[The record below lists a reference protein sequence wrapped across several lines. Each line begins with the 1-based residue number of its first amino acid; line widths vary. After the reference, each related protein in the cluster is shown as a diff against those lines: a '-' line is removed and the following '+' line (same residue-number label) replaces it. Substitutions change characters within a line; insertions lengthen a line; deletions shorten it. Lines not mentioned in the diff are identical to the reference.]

1 MFVYKLSTSPET
13 ASEWGAKKAIVNKFV
28 QQEPVTTMVWPG
40 GQTKFEKFVVY
51 GTAGGKVR
59 VGNTKNNKSQSMYNV
74 NSYTV
79 SLACSAAGNAVVSG
93 HADGTIYRFFLD
105 DENGPQ
111 PHGVL
116 TKHRSPPYALTWGQ
130 NVMAAGPD
138 KCLVVYDDSGA
149 IMQSFDYASIED
161 EKEASVAICSPNG
174 QSAVFGSYNRL
185 RAYNF
190 DMRVGG
196 WVEQPTKTIE
206 NLYTVTALGW
216 KCDGTRLAVGT
227 LCGAVE
233 LFDCALKRTIYKGKF
248 EFTHIGPTQ
257 VIVKTLSTGSR
268 IVLRSNYNY
277 EIEKINVLGGDRFLV
292 AHTTDTLLLGDLL
305 TCKLSEIP
313 WMGSGK
319 EKFYFENPAVC
330 MIFNAGELTLVEY
343 GQSDVLGS
351 VRTEHMNPHLLSVRL
366 NDRVRRGEGDVKRI
380 AYLIDLKTIA
390 VMDLVYGSTI
400 ATINHDAKIDWLEL
414 NETGRKLLFRDKRRR
429 LKLFDLNE
437 HDEAV
442 GGISILDHCSYVQW
456 VPMSDVI
463 VAQNRSNL
471 CIWYNIEAPER
482 VTTFPI
488 KGDVVDIERDG
499 GHTEVL
505 VDEGVT
511 RASYGLDE
519 GLIEFGTAVDDGD
532 FVRACNFL
540 ETLEAT
546 PESEAMW
553 KTLGDLALENGE
565 LHIAERCYAAL
576 GNVSKAKFLRD
587 VNDLALG
594 SDEGYD
600 QPMVRA
606 KLAILNKHFKLAES
620 LLLEQGQADQ
630 TIDMYKALH
639 KWDDAL
645 AVAEAKRH
653 ENLDQLQADY
663 HQYLADTNQDEKAAE
678 LKEAEGDLQGAL
690 QLYMKAGLPTRAAQL
705 VATNDSLSSSTDVIE
720 RVASSLEK
728 AGLHAKA
735 GELFEL
741 ARFNQ
746 RALDAYRKGH
756 AYRKA
761 VELCRA
767 AFPAEVVAQEE
778 AWGDYLVST
787 KQLDGAI
794 NHYIEAGVAT
804 KAVDAAI
811 KSRQWTKA
819 AQVVEAVDNAEE
831 AQQYYLMIAVHYE
844 EIRELPQAEKFYL
857 AGGEARKAV
866 DMYIKAQDWD
876 AAHRA
881 ASQHMDPNEVAE
893 LYIAEAETLESKNRY
908 TDAEKLYVKIKEPDL
923 AINMYKKCKRYDDM
937 IRLVKKHHQDLLAT
951 THIHLAR
958 ELETDQQHA
967 QAEHHFVAGED
978 WKSAVN
984 MYRGMDMW
992 DDAYRVSKVH
1002 GGVKAAQQVGY
1013 LWARHLGGDSAVKLL
1028 SKFGMIETAID
1039 FACESQAIDAFE
1051 FAFNLANAVCKNKLP
1066 HIHLKRAM
1074 WYEDQGKFPEA
1085 EAEFIKADKPREA
1098 VLMHVHTQDWDAA
1111 QRVAEK
1117 YDSDSVKD
1125 VLVGQARVAFANKEY
1140 QRAET
1145 YLLRAQRPE
1154 LIVEYYQHAGMWD
1167 DVLRLAKEYLPKRLA
1182 EFQAQEREARAANH
1196 GTNEGS
1202 DPAMAIRQ
1210 EAREHEMNNRHSD
1223 AVSTY
1228 LRLDAHSSN
1237 NIDLLEECWEKAVE
1251 LASKFVQDRHID
1263 TVRIASERLIEVG
1276 RFEAAADLYL
1286 GADLVKEAIDA
1297 FMSGGAWDKARGLA
1311 NEYNPEYLQEV
1322 EARMTSSLQ
1331 RGGGAGDARQLLE
1344 VDVEAGLDMY
1354 AKRGEWDLCL
1364 EKAAQTS
1371 AATLEKYVALY
1382 AAQLVKENRPVDAVQ
1397 LFGKHGAPANESNV
1411 NIYRYIVH
1419 GLVSSR
1425 EKTEYKSWAQ
1435 ARDMYFTLA
1444 KELAQKGDAQITSE
1458 FERYTVA
1465 LHYEAFRAANA
1476 SVGPLNEITCKLSM
1490 SLLRHTEDLVPADKA
1505 FYEAGMAC
1513 IQVGWESMAFVFLN
1527 RYLDLSEA
1535 IDEGNLDA
1543 LDNTDFAGTDIPF
1556 EVRLPQEQFLSVS
1569 DPFSCALG
1577 A

>member
-1 MFVYKLSTSPET
+1 M
-13 ASEWGAKKAIVNKFV
+13 
-28 QQEPVTTMVWPG
+28 
-40 GQTKFEKFVVY
+40 
-51 GTAGGKVR
+51 
-59 VGNTKNNKSQSMYNV
+59 
-74 NSYTV
+74 
-79 SLACSAAGNAVVSG
+79 
-93 HADGTIYRFFLD
+93 
-105 DENGPQ
+105 
-111 PHGVL
+111 
-116 TKHRSPPYALTWGQ
+116 
-130 NVMAAGPD
+130 
-138 KCLVVYDDSGA
+138 
-149 IMQSFDYASIED
+149 
-161 EKEASVAICSPNG
+161 
-174 QSAVFGSYNRL
+174 
-185 RAYNF
+185 
-190 DMRVGG
+190 
-196 WVEQPTKTIE
+196 EQPEKTIE

-227 LCGAVE
+227 LTGAVE

-257 VIVKTLSTGSR
+257 VIVKTLSSGSR

-313 WMGSGK
+313 WVGTGK

-343 GQSDVLGS
+343 GQSDILGS

-366 NDRVRRGEGDVKRI
+366 NDRVRRGDGDIKRI

-390 VMDLVYGSTI
+390 VMDLTFGTTI
-400 ATINHDAKIDWLEL
+400 TTINHDAKIDWLEL

-437 HDEAV
+437 QDEAV
-442 GGISILDHCSYVQW
+442 ASTALLDHCSYVQW

-471 CIWYNIEAPER
+471 CIWYNVEAPER

-488 KGDVVDIERDG
+488 KGEVVDIERDG

-519 GLIEFGTAVDDGD
+519 GLIEFGTAVDDGN

-553 KTLGDLALENGE
+553 KTLGDLSLENGE

-587 VNDLALG
+587 VNDLALANE
-594 SDEGYD
+594 DGYD
-600 QPMVRA
+600 NPMVRA

-630 TIDMYKALH
+630 TIEMYKSLH

-653 ENLDQLQADY
+653 ENLDELQASY
-663 HQYLADTNQDEKAAE
+663 QQYLTDTKQDEKAAE
-678 LKEAEGDLQGAL
+678 LKEMEGDLQGAL

-705 VATNDSLSSSTDVIE
+705 VATNESLAQSTDVIE

-735 GELFEL
+735 GELYEL
-741 ARFNQ
+741 SRLNQ

-756 AYRKA
+756 AFRKA

-767 AFPAEVVAQEE
+767 AFPSEVVAQEE
-778 AWGDYLVST
+778 AWGDYLVSQ
-787 KQLDGAI
+787 KQLDSAI
-794 NHYIEAGVAT
+794 NHYIEAGVTT

-819 AQVVEAVDNAEE
+819 AQVVEVIENSDDAK
-831 AQQYYLMIAVHYE
+831 QYYLQIAEHYD
-844 EIRELPQAEKFYL
+844 EIRELAQAEKYYL
-857 AGGEARKAV
+857 ASGEARKAV

-881 ASQHMDPNEVAE
+881 ASQHMDHNEVAE
-893 LYIAEAETLESKNRY
+893 LYIGQAESLEAKSRY
-908 TDAEKLYVKIKEPDL
+908 VDAEKLYVKINEPDL

-937 IRLVKKHHQDLLAT
+937 IRLVKKHHPDLLAT

-958 ELETDQQHA
+958 ELEADQQHA
-967 QAEHHFVAGED
+967 QAEHHFVAGDD

-984 MYRGMDMW
+984 MYRGLDMW
-992 DDAYRVSKVH
+992 DDAYRVSKEK

-1039 FACESQAIDAFE
+1039 FACESQAVDAFE
-1051 FAFNLANAVCKNKLP
+1051 FAFSLANAVCKSKLP
-1066 HIHLKRAM
+1066 HIFLKKAM
-1074 WYEDQGKFPEA
+1074 WYEDQGKFQEA
-1085 EAEFIKADKPREA
+1085 EGEFIKAGKPREA
-1098 VLMHVHTQDWDAA
+1098 VLMHVHTQDWDSA

-1117 YDSDSVKD
+1117 HDSDSVKD

-1182 EFQAQEREARAANH
+1182 EFEAQCAEARAETQSRNM
-1196 GTNEGS
+1196 
-1202 DPAMAIRQ
+1202 PADAALAIRQ
-1210 EAREHEMNNRHSD
+1210 EAREHEMNNRHSE
-1223 AVSTY
+1223 AVSVY
-1228 LRLDAHSSN
+1228 LRLNADASS

-1251 LASKFVQDRHID
+1251 LANKFVPERYIE
-1263 TVRIASERLIEVG
+1263 TVNTASQRLLQVG

-1286 GADLVKEAIDA
+1286 GADLIQQAIDA
-1297 FMSGGAWDKARGLA
+1297 YMNGGAWQKARDLA
-1311 NEYNPEYLQEV
+1311 NEYVPAYLEVVEQRCVASLQE
-1322 EARMTSSLQ
+1322 
-1331 RGGGAGDARQLLE
+1331 GGGASDAKQLLG
-1344 VDVEAGLDMY
+1344 VDLAAGLDLY
-1354 AKRGEWDLCL
+1354 AQRGDWVTCL
-1364 EKAAQTS
+1364 QKAEGEGGV
-1371 AATLEKYVALY
+1371 TLEKYVALY
-1382 AAQLVKENRPVDAVQ
+1382 AAHLLKEGRPVDAVAQ
-1397 LFGKHGAPANESNV
+1397 FVKYGAPANDANF
-1411 NIYRYIVH
+1411 NTYRYLVR
-1419 GLVSSR
+1419 GLLQWR
-1425 EKTEYKSWAQ
+1425 EPIPYKTWGD
-1435 ARDMYFTLA
+1435 ARDMFMKVA
-1444 KELAQKGDAQITSE
+1444 KSCTEQGNAQGAEE
-1458 FERYTVA
+1458 FNSYTVV
-1465 LHYEAFRAANA
+1465 LHYNAFRAANA
-1476 SVGPLNEITCKLSM
+1476 TVGPLNEISCKLAM
-1490 SLLRHTEDLVPADKA
+1490 AMLRHTVDIVPADKA
-1505 FYEAGMAC
+1505 FYDAGMAC

-1535 IDEGNLDA
+1535 IDDQSLDA
-1543 LDNTDFAGTDIPF
+1543 LDNTDFAGTDVPF
-1556 EVRLPQEQFLSVS
+1556 EVQLPTEQYLNVS
-1569 DPFSCALG
+1569 
-1577 A
+1577 